1 MPTFCSLVGYQ
12 PDQNLK
18 WDGTD
23 IRRLLINRLPLPT
36 RPLYTVGAS
45 WRSTSLRYGEWKLIV
60 RGEGERRR
68 EELFNISTDPSES
81 NNLADSNPE
90 LLKSMLT
97 RLQEVAGLDRD
108 AVVR

>member
-45 WRSTSLRYGEWKLIV
+45 WRSASLRYGDWKLIV

-68 EELFNISTDPSES
+68 DGIFNVSTDSGES
-81 NNLADSNPE
+81 KNLADTNPE

-97 RLQEVAGLDRD
+97 RLYELAGVDRD
-108 AVVR
+108 ALVR